1 MTANL
6 LKFPLAISGSPS
18 KAYLPKVVIT
28 IDISSGSLP
37 ATKISY
43 HLSPNRFLPIV
54 GVTTGATYKSTA
66 KFLSVSL

>member
-37 ATKISY
+37 ATNISY
-43 HLSPNRFLPIV
+43 HLSPNKFLPIV
-54 GVTTGATYKSTA
+54 GVTTGARYKSIA